1 MRLIQGSTYEIPI
14 TLKVNG
20 IAITPEDVDK
30 VEIDIGRSTIKKTYP
45 AGGGVLFANDIGKF
59 VLCLTAEDTLALSGC
74 EPIQAKIFFKNG
86 QKVKQ
91 SFLKLITVS
100 ESLAGEVL
108 S

>member
-45 AGGGVLFANDIGKF
+45 AGGGGII
-59 VLCLTAEDTLALSGC
+59 C
-74 EPIQAKIFFKNG
+74 Q
-86 QKVKQ
+86 
-91 SFLKLITVS
+91 
-100 ESLAGEVL
+100 
-108 S
+108 

>member
-45 AGGGVLFANDIGKF
+45 AGGGYYLPMISANSCFA
-59 VLCLTAEDTLALSGC
+59 
-74 EPIQAKIFFKNG
+74 
-86 QKVKQ
+86 
-91 SFLKLITVS
+91 
-100 ESLAGEVL
+100 
-108 S
+108 